1 MADLEFFQDING
13 NGVAQLKS
21 FRVHNIADA
30 AAQAAYELVGNFG
43 SPLGVG
49 NKGIPIYR
57 EDTGLLGLWNGSSFI
72 FASAEIT
79 GDIVFK
85 GKIDASVAIDA
96 AGQPQVVEYVSGFQY
111 IVSVAGTFD
120 AGSSGVTLEGNQQ
133 LEVGDYIL
141 FTDTDE
147 AYAIQ
152 RNDAEATETE
162 LGNIRLATQAEVNAG
177 VQATEA
183 VTSATLQGKLDA
195 EFYVKQYAA
204 TVNIPALTPLTVT
217 HNLNLVDRNSFTI
230 NTMRGNTEISVDVD
244 SVNTNELTL
253 TSLLAIS
260 NVRVT
265 IQGASAV

>member
-1 MADLEFFQDING
+1 MFL
-13 NGVAQLKS
+13 
-21 FRVHNIADA
+21 
-30 AAQAAYELVGNFG
+30 
-43 SPLGVG
+43 
-49 NKGIPIYR
+49 
-57 EDTGLLGLWNGSSFI
+57 
-72 FASAEIT
+72 AS
-79 GDIVFK
+79 
-85 GKIDASVAIDA
+85 
-96 AGQPQVVEYVSGFQY
+96 
-111 IVSVAGTFD
+111 
-120 AGSSGVTLEGNQQ
+120 N
-133 LEVGDYIL
+133 IL

-217 HNLNLVDRNSFTI
+217 HNLGLVDRNSFTI
-230 NTMRGNTEISVDVD
+230 NMMRGNTEISVDVD